1 MTKLFKS
8 LIRNPERTT
17 YEGEDSD
24 EKILYVIR
32 KSLWAIVPNL
42 IFVMVLTIAP
52 IFFFSYLHSLNIKL
66 DLGIKPGFI
75 TSLNIFWYLFTFGY
89 LFQLFVNWY
98 FNVFIITS
106 KKIVDFDVRGL
117 TYKNTSETAL
127 RNVEDVTSRVVGT
140 LGTVLNIGEVSVQTA
155 GEEREFEF
163 EKMDNPSE
171 IRDIISDLISNL
183 KTGEHNY
190 DR

>member
-1 MTKLFKS
+1 MAQLFKS
-8 LIRNPERTT
+8 LIRNPDRTT

-32 KSLWAIVPNL
+32 RSFWAVIPSLTFIAILTL
-42 IFVMVLTIAP
+42 IPMV
-52 IFFFSYLHSLNIKL
+52 FFPYLYSLNIKL
-66 DLGIKPGFI
+66 ALGIKSGFI
-75 TSLNIFWYLFTFGY
+75 ASLNIFWYLFTFGY
-89 LFQLFVNWY
+89 LFGVFVNWY
-98 FNVFIITS
+98 FNVFIITN

-127 RNVEDVTSRVVGT
+127 RNVEDVTSRVTGT
-140 LGTVLNIGEVSVQTA
+140 LGTVFNIGEVFVQTA

-163 EKMDNPSE
+163 SMMDSPSE

-183 KTGEHNY
+183 KEGI
-190 DR
+190 RS